1 MSDAVV
7 IEGDDGELLVEMPYR
22 EACKEYCIGFS
33 YAGLLLVAV
42 SSLVFLTDAP
52 EFWLRAARF
61 GYMVGISIAL
71 VAFVAGYTVPCRFYE
86 LMEDEPD
93 V

>member
-1 MSDAVV
+1 MSEAKV
-7 IEGDDGELLVEMPYR
+7 IEDDDGELLVQMPYAEGCR
-22 EACKEYCIGFS
+22 GYCIGFS
-33 YAGLLLVAV
+33 YAGLLLVSV
-42 SSLVFLTDAP
+42 SSLMFLTDAP
-52 EFWLRAARF
+52 VFWLRAARF
-61 GYMVGISIAL
+61 GYMAGISIAL